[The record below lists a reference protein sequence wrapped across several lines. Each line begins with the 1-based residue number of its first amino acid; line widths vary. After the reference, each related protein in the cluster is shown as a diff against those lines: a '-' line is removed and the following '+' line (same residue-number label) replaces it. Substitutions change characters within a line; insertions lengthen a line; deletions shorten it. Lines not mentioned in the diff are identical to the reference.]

1 MIPFRSKKYQR
12 QQQLQSQTDIG
23 QLAKQWIMRRDQLP
37 EYRFAIELM
46 SQEDREAIFWE
57 YWEALDSFAQR
68 DLARATFQEYWF
80 KLIADYG
87 DLNLQQKA
95 QALEALGYIHN
106 PNVVNFLVQEM
117 RRDSESLRLAAA
129 GALKKQDPVLVI
141 EPMLDALATPEQ
153 YLASRIHD
161 VLQALGPKLVPII
174 LKKIRQ
180 ADVNSKMVMVQ
191 LLGSFGDNSVVPALT
206 ELLQT
211 DHYLLKKMT
220 VEALGQIQGE
230 EIYPILVNL
239 LKDESWQIRLL
250 AAEAIGRNRFYQACP
265 ALREAFYNEA
275 DGLVKEIMEEILA
288 ALDDSNETITY
299 LWNRRRSNQ
308 SDERNGTSHR
318 GYGTTTGTGGN
329 GSIF

>member
-12 QQQLQSQTDIG
+12 QQMLQSQTDIA
-23 QLAKQWIMRRDQLP
+23 QVASQWILRRDQLP

-46 SQEDREAIFWE
+46 SQADREEIFWQ
-57 YWEALDSFAQR
+57 YWDELDSFAQR

-80 KLIADYG
+80 RLIADYG
-87 DLNLQQKA
+87 DLSMRQKA

-117 RRDSESLRLAAA
+117 RRDNESLRLAAA

-174 LKKIRQ
+174 LKKIGQ
-180 ADVNSKMVMVQ
+180 ADVSGKMVMVQ
-191 LLGSFGDNSVVPALT
+191 LLGSFGDSSVVPVLT
-206 ELLQT
+206 DLLDT

-220 VEALGQIQGE
+220 VEALGQIQGPE
-230 EIYPILVNL
+230 VYPVLVEL
-239 LKDESWQIRLL
+239 LKDANWQIRLL

-265 ALREAFYNEA
+265 ALREAFCQEQ
-275 DGLVKEIMEEILA
+275 DSLVKEIMEEILSG
-288 ALDDSNETITY
+288 LDDSNETITY

-308 SDERNGTSHR
+308 DNGRSGR
-318 GYGTTTGTGGN
+318 SYGEYGVTT
-329 GSIF
+329 